1 MTVSADFAD
10 DALRTPFAALAYNVH
25 RDLCRSTSG
34 TVIQGSDRLFN
45 VVPFAA
51 AGKCRLTVSD
61 RIHAHSTFLWESAN
75 TANKSRWARFEE
87 TDASAQL
94 DATTSAQRNDDHLK
108 ETPVTL
114 WYDVEWEG
122 CNLDVLLMHIP
133 RTYDTVK
140 LYHVI
145 ADSQDIGERFVATV
159 ERFNAEVKDAIWV
172 FEKGQWDP
180 DYLLYKAV
188 KNSTFDNLVLASD
201 IKRTIKAD
209 LDLFFRSRD
218 FYARYDIAW
227 KRGFLLAGPP
237 GNGKS
242 HLIKALI
249 NHIQAEHPEVTILY
263 VKAFVARGL
272 PDEYQISAVFKRAR
286 NRPSLLIFEDLDSL
300 VSNDNRSFFLNE
312 VDGLAANTGIVML
325 ATTNHPEKLD
335 SAIRDRPS
343 RFDRTFAFDLPAA
356 EERLRFISMW
366 SENKDDE
373 LKVPDAVAREICADE
388 VTGGFSFAYLK
399 ELMLASM
406 ITWMHSAADSN
417 EDKLPFTD
425 VLRKQAQLLR
435 EHIAKNKEVEAAAA
449 AAKEA
454 VSPEVKKNKTGC
466 C

>member
-1 MTVSADFAD
+1 MTISADFAD
-10 DALRTPFAALAYNVH
+10 DVLRTPYAALAYNAH
-25 RDLCRSTSG
+25 RDLCRSTSR

-45 VVPFAA
+45 VVSFAA
-51 AGKCRLTVSD
+51 AGNCRLSVSD
-61 RIHAHSTFLWESAN
+61 RIHPHSTFYWESAN
-75 TANKSRWARFEE
+75 TVNRSRWDRD
-87 TDASAQL
+87 TDASAKL
-94 DATTSAQRNDDHLK
+94 DASTSAQRKDDHLK
-108 ETPVTL
+108 ETPVTA
-114 WYDVEWEG
+114 WYDIEWEG
-122 CNLDVLLMHIP
+122 NNLEVLLMHVP
-133 RTYDTVK
+133 KEFEEVK

-145 ADSQDIGERFVATV
+145 ADSSVIAERFVATV

-172 FEKGQWDP
+172 YEKGQWDP

-188 KNSTFDNLVLASD
+188 KNTTFDSLILASD
-201 IKRTIKAD
+201 MKTTIKAD

-242 HLIKALI
+242 HLVKALI
-249 NHIQAEHPEVTILY
+249 NHIQAEHQEVTILY
-263 VKAFVARGL
+263 VKAFVARSM

-300 VSNDNRSFFLNE
+300 INDSNRSFFLNE

-343 RFDRTFAFDLPAA
+343 RFDRTFTFDLPAA
-356 EERLRFISMW
+356 EERLRFVTLW

-373 LKVPDAVAREICADE
+373 LKVSDEVAREICADE

-399 ELMLASM
+399 ELMLAAM
-406 ITWMHSAADSN
+406 ITWMHGAADGN
-417 EDKLPFTD
+417 EKAKLPFKD

-454 VSPEVKKNKTGC
+454 AGPEPRKKTVGC